1 MGYRPLRRRAFIRIG
16 AAGAL
21 GLALA
26 GKGRAPVVGAQ
37 TVRPTPEEALQRLM
51 EGHRRYL
58 AEQMAHPNQAAER
71 RREVAAGQSPFA
83 IVLGCSDSRVPPE
96 VIFDA
101 GLGDLFIVRVAGNVV
116 DNAGLGSIEFAAA
129 EFESPLIVVLGHSN
143 CGAVKAAISAVQ
155 SGAEVEGAI
164 GSLVDL
170 IRPAV
175 ARARERPGDLLVN
188 ATRANVEL
196 SMTRILD
203 SEPILATRERL
214 GSLDIMGGVYDL
226 ESGVVDMFAT

>member
-1 MGYRPLRRRAFIRIG
+1 MGG
-16 AAGAL
+16 AGAL
-21 GLALA
+21 GLAWA
-26 GKGRAPVVGAQ
+26 GTGRARTTEAQ
-37 TVRPTPEEALQRLM
+37 SARPTAEEALQRLM

-58 AEQMAHPNQAAER
+58 AERMAHPNQTAER

-83 IVLGCSDSRVPPE
+83 TVLGCSDSRVPPE

-116 DNAGLGSIEFAAA
+116 NNAGLGSIEFAAA

-143 CGAVKAAISAVQ
+143 CGAVNAAISIIQ
-155 SGAEVEGAI
+155 TGAEVEGAI

-175 ARARERPGDLLVN
+175 AHARERPGDLLVN

-203 SEPILATRERL
+203 SESILATRERL

-226 ESGVVDMFAT
+226 ESGVVDMLAT

>member
-1 MGYRPLRRRAFIRIG
+1 M
-16 AAGAL
+16 
-21 GLALA
+21 
-26 GKGRAPVVGAQ
+26 
-37 TVRPTPEEALQRLM
+37 
-51 EGHRRYL
+51 
-58 AEQMAHPNQAAER
+58 
-71 RREVAAGQSPFA
+71 
-83 IVLGCSDSRVPPE
+83 
-96 VIFDA
+96 
-101 GLGDLFIVRVAGNVV
+101 
-116 DNAGLGSIEFAAA
+116 
-129 EFESPLIVVLGHSN
+129 VLGHSN
-143 CGAVKAAISAVQ
+143 CGAVKAAISISQ
-155 SGAEVEGAI
+155 TGAEVEGAI

-214 GSLDIMGGVYDL
+214 GSLDIVGGVYDL

>member
-1 MGYRPLRRRAFIRIG
+1 MG

-26 GKGRAPVVGAQ
+26 GKGGVRVTEAQ
-37 TVRPTPEEALQRLM
+37 SARPTPEEALQRLM

-58 AEQMAHPNQAAER
+58 AEQMAHPNQTAER
-71 RREVAAGQSPFA
+71 RREVASGQSPFA

-129 EFESPLIVVLGHSN
+129 EFESPLILVMGHSN
-143 CGAVKAAISAVQ
+143 CGAVKAAISVVQ
-155 SGAEVEGAI
+155 TGEQVEGPI

-175 ARARERPGDLLVN
+175 AQARERPGNLLVN
-188 ATRANVEL
+188 ATRANIEL
-196 SMTRILD
+196 SMARILE

-214 GSLDIMGGVYDL
+214 GSLDVVGGVYDL
-226 ESGVVDMFAT
+226 ESGVVDLFAT